1 MHTITSAVF
10 NILNTGCKCMLT
22 LSGILM
28 ILNTGYKCIPLQVY
42 LCTFIMG
49 MKYIPYRVAIN
60 PPNAMTHLGFKTYA
74 LGINTNLKK
83 RYNIYLKGTNFIP
96 LFKGMWIIPLF

>member
-1 MHTITSAVF
+1 
-10 NILNTGCKCMLT
+10 
-22 LSGILM
+22 
-28 ILNTGYKCIPLQVY
+28 
-42 LCTFIMG
+42 MG

-83 RYNIYLKGTNFIP
+83 RYNIYTSRVQTLYPCLRVCG
-96 LFKGMWIIPLF
+96 